1 MNCHKKTSKLQLRL
15 TETLKSKVVE
25 YSEKDGISQNSIL
38 NQAVAW
44 YVKEREKSAN

>member
-1 MNCHKKTSKLQLRL
+1 MNGNKKISKFQLRL